1 MSRPRDVLVAWSGGK
16 DSALALREI
25 LSDGCYRVT
34 ALLTTVT
41 GEYDRISMHGV
52 RRTLLERQ
60 AASLGLPLEQVV
72 ISPGATNDEYE
83 GKMAATLAALRHRV
97 PGLDTVVFGDLFLA
111 DIRAY
116 RERMLARIGMHAL
129 FPLWLRDTPALAQ
142 EFVRLGYRAV
152 LVCVDTHQLA
162 AEFAGRE
169 FDADLLRDLP
179 STVDPCGE
187 NGEFHTFV
195 YAGPGWR
202 HEVRHER
209 GPVVLRDRRF
219 VYCDLVETA
228 AR

>member
-1 MSRPRDVLVAWSGGK
+1 VSAVLLAWSGGK

-25 LSDGCYRVT
+25 VHDGRYRIA

-41 GEYDRISMHGV
+41 GDYDRISMHGV

-83 GKMAATLAALRHRV
+83 GTMAATLEALRHRV
-97 PGLDTVVFGDLFLA
+97 PGLDTVVFGDLYLA
-111 DIRAY
+111 DIRLY
-116 RERMLARIGMHAL
+116 RERMLARIGMRAL
-129 FPLWLRDTPALAQ
+129 FPLWLRDTRALAH
-142 EFVRLGYRAV
+142 EFVFLGYRAV
-152 LVCVDTHQLA
+152 LVCVDADQLA
-162 AEFAGRE
+162 GAFAGRE
-169 FDADLLRDLP
+169 FDAELLRDLP
-179 STVDPCGE
+179 SNVDPCGE

-195 YAGPGWR
+195 YAGPGFR
-202 HEVRHER
+202 HVVRHER

-219 VYCDLVETA
+219 VYCDLVETT